1 MANKANLLQRNTKQ
15 DISEAAFKAAADG
28 HNVFGCGMVINGVLM
43 TQHQDKPIAYEEF
56 KSMIKEFNEAAVIC
70 YFGTHTKDT
79 SKDDIQ
85 PYCLGDDKDTK
96 LAVFLAGD
104 YSSFARAGSSRP
116 SEFHAHEKGVLPQF
130 HKYYESVKA
139 GEEVTID
146 GFMSYLE
153 RPECAEHFIGMPTSY
168 GVIKIMGE
176 TGQIKTY
183 TQSKHYGKFPWGDL
197 ADVNGFEEKGFP
209 TGKEEEKINLL
220 SNFFGKKVSTE
231 ASKTSVPAIKTEE
244 KKVVDIPKKEEY
256 KHKELTVEEL
266 LQPDMVMAR
275 PSSALNKDRY
285 RQKWYQQKHNANL
298 IRDWQKRPWVAIK
311 AEDVDQMTEV
321 KDLTAFQSALNKAI
335 EIKEKLQEENKTA
348 QLVASTVVPPK
359 MKEDFKN
366 IFLQS
371 KEISSTL
378 EGVQTIPTI
387 EALNED
393 EKKIPTFFDH
403 TGLHVEQTLN
413 WSMAKLEE
421 LHREYLPIYKSLL
434 KAYRVRLVKA
444 LREQPKKEKA
454 VVPESVKDFFGKKVA

>member
-1 MANKANLLQRNTKQ
+1 MANKANLLQRNTGQ
-15 DISEAAFKAAADG
+15 DVSEAAFNAASAG
-28 HNVFGCGMVINGVLM
+28 HNVFGCGMVVNGVLM
-43 TQHQDKPIAYEEF
+43 TQHQDEPITYARF
-56 KSMIKEFNEAAVIC
+56 KELIQAFNDAAIIC
-70 YFGTHTKDT
+70 YFGTHSKDS

-139 GEEVTID
+139 GEEVTIK
-146 GFMSYLE
+146 GFMDYLE
-153 RPECAEHFIGMPTSY
+153 SPDVSKAMINLSTSY
-168 GVIKIMGE
+168 GVLKIMGD
-176 TGQIKTY
+176 TGEIKTY
-183 TQSKHYGKFPWGDL
+183 PQSQHYGKFPWGDM
-197 ADVNGFEEKGFP
+197 ADVNGFEEKSFP
-209 TGKEEEKINLL
+209 EKKEEKSNPLA
-220 SNFFGKKVSTE
+220 NFFGKKVSPE
-231 ASKTSVPAIKTEE
+231 ASKTSVPPIKTEE
-244 KKVVDIPKKEEY
+244 KKVVPIPEKKDD
-256 KHKELTVEEL
+256 KKELTVEEVL
-266 LQPDMVMAR
+266 LPGMVMAR
-275 PSSALNKDRY
+275 PSTALNKDKTK
-285 RQKWYQQKHNANL
+285 QKWYQQKHGPNL
-298 IRDWQKRPWVAIK
+298 IKDWQKRPWVAIK

-335 EIKEKLQEENKTA
+335 EMKEKQAEANKAA
-348 QLVASTVVPPK
+348 QLLATTVVPPK

-387 EALNED
+387 EALNDD
-393 EKKIPTFFDH
+393 EKKTPTFFDH

-421 LHREYLPIYKSLL
+421 LHRDYLPIYKSLL

-454 VVPESVKDFFGKKVA
+454 AVPETVKDFFGKKKVA